1 LTETLDELDEL
12 VSGVADLGPAPLA
25 EHRAAI
31 DRCFSGD
38 SIEAIIEALEAEAME
53 TEDGDWAAET
63 LAVMAA
69 KSPTSQKVAF
79 RQMRRG
85 AGLDFAAAMA
95 LEFRLSQRF
104 CAGAD
109 FREGIRAAVID
120 KDRDPTWRPAGLAEV
135 SEADVEAYF
144 APLAGGELN
153 L

>member
-1 LTETLDELDEL
+1 MLFRSPAENLTETLDELDEL
-12 VSGVADLGPAPLA
+12 VSGAADLGPAPLA

-109 FREGIRAAVID
+109 RKSTRLNSSHKPISYAVFCLKNKTI
-120 KDRDPTWRPAGLAEV
+120 
-135 SEADVEAYF
+135 
-144 APLAGGELN
+144 
-153 L
+153 